1 MAQLQINHPTNYI
14 HSDLTG
20 IIIRA
25 FYKVYNTLGYGFLE
39 KVYERSLILEL
50 SNYKL
55 NIKSQYPIAVHYLGS
70 VVGNYYSDLVVEDL
84 VIVEIKA
91 VETINPYHES
101 QLVNYL
107 KATDKEVGLLL
118 NFGTTP
124 VFKRKVLL
132 NENK

>member
-1 MAQLQINHPTNYI
+1 M
-14 HSDLTG
+14 
-20 IIIRA
+20 
-25 FYKVYNTLGYGFLE
+25 
-39 KVYERSLILEL
+39 EL

-91 VETINPYHES
+91 VETINPQHES

-124 VFKRKVLL
+124 TFKRKVLL

>member
-1 MAQLQINHPTNYI
+1 M
-14 HSDLTG
+14 
-20 IIIRA
+20 
-25 FYKVYNTLGYGFLE
+25 
-39 KVYERSLILEL
+39 EL

-55 NIKSQYPIAVHYLGS
+55 SIMSQYPIAVHYLGS

-91 VETINPYHES
+91 VETINPQHES

-124 VFKRKVLL
+124 TFKRKVLL